1 MSSDLLRRGVITTLA
16 SLALAHTAAAQEE
29 PIIVTATRTAQLA
42 DETLSPVIVIDRE
55 TLESQPGAEITDLL
69 HRYPGIDISRNGGP
83 GQTPSIFIRGAESD
97 HTLVMVN
104 GIKINPGTIGISSV
118 QHIPL
123 EMIERI
129 EIVKGPRSTLYG
141 SDAIGGVINI
151 ITRKQQQQGSHYE
164 ARVGGGS
171 FDTRSAGF
179 SAHNRADDRAAGID
193 VNYRESKGFPTLK
206 SENIDRGY
214 DNLSVNVYGQKQL
227 GDVEATIEHWQS
239 SGTTEYMDY
248 DALYNL
254 VPVDQ
259 DFDSSTTSLSLDYN
273 PTADWVSKLKLSY
286 FKDDI
291 QQNQNN
297 DFARTHRR
305 VADWQNDIQVGE
317 SQLFT
322 AGLYVS
328 DESADSLSYGS
339 RFDSDTQVNALFI
352 QDNVSIGN
360 HQLVAGARYTDHET
374 FGNKTTWNLEY
385 GYQLTKQLKM
395 IAAANTGFRA
405 PSSADRFGYGGN
417 PDLKPEES
425 SNQELGLRYQRK
437 RHRFTLNA
445 FDNRIDN
452 LIMYYD
458 PDGWLGPL
466 PGVNENIARTRIK
479 GVEAGYEYTYD
490 NWLLAIDA
498 IDQDPRDES
507 DDSLLLR
514 RPEQKYSLSVSHL
527 GDRHRVQLDVTHV
540 SERQDIDS
548 ITFGKITLDAYTL
561 VGLSGDYRFTDA
573 FSVSARIDNLTD
585 EDYQLADGYNTPER
599 SYYMNLRYI
608 F

>member
-1 MSSDLLRRGVITTLA
+1 MSSVLLRRAVITALFG
-16 SLALAHTAAAQEE
+16 LVLAHTAAAQEE
-29 PIIVTATRTAQLA
+29 PIIVTATRTAQIA

-55 TLESQPGAEITDLL
+55 MLESQPGAEITDLL

-104 GIKINPGTIGISSV
+104 GIKINPGTIGISSI

-123 EMIERI
+123 ELIERI

-151 ITRKQQQQGSHYE
+151 ITRKQQEEGTRYE
-164 ARVGGGS
+164 ARAGGGS
-171 FDTRSAGF
+171 FATRSAGF
-179 SAHNRADDRAAGID
+179 SAHKRAGDRAAGID
-193 VNYRESKGFPTLK
+193 VNFRESEGFPTLE

-227 GDVEATIEHWQS
+227 GDTRATLEHWQS
-239 SGTTEYMDY
+239 EGTTEYMDY
-248 DALYNL
+248 DALFNL

-291 QQNQNN
+291 QQNQSD
-297 DFARTHRR
+297 DFSRTNRR
-305 VADWQNDIQVGE
+305 VADWQNDIQFGE

-322 AGLYVS
+322 AGLYLS
-328 DESADSLSYGS
+328 DESADSLSYGT
-339 RFDSDTQVNALFI
+339 RYDSDTRVNAIFI
-352 QDNVSIGN
+352 QDNIDTGN

-385 GYQLTKQLKM
+385 GYQLTNQLKM
-395 IAAANTGFRA
+395 FAAANTGFRA
-405 PSSADRFGYGGN
+405 PSSADRFGFGGN

-425 SNQELGLRYQRK
+425 SNRELGLRYQRK
-437 RHRFTLNA
+437 QHSFSLNA

-458 PDGWLGPL
+458 PDGWLGPQ
-466 PGVNENIARTRIK
+466 PGINQNIAKTRIK
-479 GVEAGYEYTYD
+479 GIEANYDYTHE
-490 NWLLAIDA
+490 NWLLSIGA

-514 RPEQKYSLSVSHL
+514 RPEQKYSLSLAHL

-548 ITFGKITLDAYTL
+548 VTFSEITTDAYTL
-561 VGLSGDYRFTDA
+561 VGLSGEYRFTDA
-573 FSVSARIDNLTD
+573 FIVSGRVENLTD